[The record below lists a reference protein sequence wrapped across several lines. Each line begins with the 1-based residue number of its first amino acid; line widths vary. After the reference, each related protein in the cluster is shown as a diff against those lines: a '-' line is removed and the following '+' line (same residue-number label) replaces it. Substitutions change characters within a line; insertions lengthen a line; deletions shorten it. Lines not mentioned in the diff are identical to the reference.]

1 MMSNRQDNACSCGR
15 SSVVFEPQPA
25 EWQQTVQIDPKI
37 CSRLNA
43 GGQPRGQ
50 NYGLCYDG
58 LIVLIVALLGWL
70 PFLQVSRVR
79 VCD

>member
-1 MMSNRQDNACSCGR
+1 ML
-15 SSVVFEPQPA
+15 VVVADPVWFLNHSLQNGSKL
-25 EWQQTVQIDPKI
+25 QIDPKI